1 MKDAPRSPLT
11 NLFTLRLWLE
21 PLGDDRYE
29 WRGEVK
35 HLFTGEIR
43 YFRRW
48 EEIATLVSE
57 MLLRESNF

>member
-1 MKDAPRSPLT
+1 MKDASRSPPT

-21 PLGDDRYE
+21 PLGDDRRE

-35 HLFTGEIR
+35 HLVTGEVR

-48 EEIATLVSE
+48 EEIATLVPE
-57 MLLRESNF
+57 MLLRDSDS